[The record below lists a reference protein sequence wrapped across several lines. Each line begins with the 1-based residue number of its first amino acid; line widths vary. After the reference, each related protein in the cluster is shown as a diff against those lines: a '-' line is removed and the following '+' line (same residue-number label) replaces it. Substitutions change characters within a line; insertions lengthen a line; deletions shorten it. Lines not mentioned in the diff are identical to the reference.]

1 LLVGGK
7 VEAPEYPPEAR
18 AQGLTG
24 SGVFIL
30 HVDPGNGRVTSVE
43 VGKSTGEKI
52 LDEASLKK
60 FANLRFKP
68 NTVSRVKIPVTFTIS
83 PETNKVPM
91 RRDFPAAAMN
101 RSGPQHAHSP

>member
-1 LLVGGK
+1 M
-7 VEAPEYPPEAR
+7 EAPEYPPEAR

-30 HVDPGNGRVTSVE
+30 HVDPSNGRVTSVE
-43 VGKSTGEKI
+43 VGKSTGQKI

-68 NTVSRVKIPVTFTIS
+68 NTVSREDTGDFYYIA
-83 PETNKVPM
+83 
-91 RRDFPAAAMN
+91 RDQQGSDAP
-101 RSGPQHAHSP
+101 